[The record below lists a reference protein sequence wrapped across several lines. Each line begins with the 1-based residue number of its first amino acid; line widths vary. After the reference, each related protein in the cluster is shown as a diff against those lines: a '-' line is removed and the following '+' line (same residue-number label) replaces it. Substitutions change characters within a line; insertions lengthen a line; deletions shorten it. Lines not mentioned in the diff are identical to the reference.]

1 MYFGFTNVITN
12 QNAVGPRS
20 AVADCPL
27 DRILIETDAP
37 HFVPRTLRS
46 DVFGGTTPVSMSHPG
61 EKSVQS
67 GSGNSGPNSYSK
79 FKICLGMALCV
90 AVEIAQF
97 QMRSLDEVI
106 EVTRENA
113 KKLYGI

>member
-12 QNAVGPRS
+12 QNATGPRS
-20 AVADCPL
+20 AVQQMPL

-61 EKSVQS
+61 KLT
-67 GSGNSGPNSYSK
+67 
-79 FKICLGMALCV
+79 F
-90 AVEIAQF
+90 F
-97 QMRSLDEVI
+97 SLLTQTTLQVWHY
-106 EVTRENA
+106 VS
-113 KKLYGI
+113 L

>member
-1 MYFGFTNVITN
+1 
-12 QNAVGPRS
+12 
-20 AVADCPL
+20 
-27 DRILIETDAP
+27 
-37 HFVPRTLRS
+37 
-46 DVFGGTTPVSMSHPG
+46 
-61 EKSVQS
+61 
-67 GSGNSGPNSYSK
+67 
-79 FKICLGMALCV
+79 MALCV

>member
-12 QNAVGPRS
+12 HNASGPRS
-20 AVADCPL
+20 AVQQCPL
-27 DRILIETDAP
+27 ERILIETDAP

-61 EKSVQS
+61 
-67 GSGNSGPNSYSK
+67 
-79 FKICLGMALCV
+79 MALCV

-113 KKLYGI
+113 RNFYGV

>member
-12 QNAVGPRS
+12 QNATGPRS
-20 AVADCPL
+20 AVQQMPL

-61 EKSVQS
+61 KPYFLLCKLKPLYRYGTMCRCRNRPV
-67 GSGNSGPNSYSK
+67 PD
-79 FKICLGMALCV
+79 ALTR
-90 AVEIAQF
+90 
-97 QMRSLDEVI
+97 RSHRSDQ
-106 EVTRENA
+106 T
-113 KKLYGI
+113 KCH

>member
-61 EKSVQS
+61 KQFFKSHS
-67 GSGNSGPNSYSK
+67 NL
-79 FKICLGMALCV
+79 KIFLGMALCV

>member
-12 QNAVGPRS
+12 QNATGPRS
-20 AVADCPL
+20 AVQQMPL

-61 EKSVQS
+61 
-67 GSGNSGPNSYSK
+67 K
-79 FKICLGMALCV
+79 FIFLKNYLNKIGMALCV

-106 EVTRENA
+106 EVTRQNA
-113 KKLYGI
+113 TKMYGI